1 METTSIS
8 QLKASL
14 SHYLKTV
21 RAGEEVLITDR
32 GRAVAKIIPL
42 EKDEREIPPHLRELE
57 RSGLAR
63 IGSGKITDEFWDL
76 PRPGVPEGAALKAL
90 LDEREEGW

>member
-21 RAGEEVLITDR
+21 QAGEEVLITDR
-32 GRAVAKIIPL
+32 GKVIAKIIPL
-42 EKDEREIPPHLRELE
+42 EKDDREIPPHLRELE
-57 RSGLAR
+57 RMGLAS
-63 IGSGKITDEFWDL
+63 IGSGKVPDEFWNC
-76 PRPGVPEGAALKAL
+76 PRPRVSEGSALAALLA
-90 LDEREEGW
+90 DREEGW